1 MNVKNSTSF
10 CIRHALR
17 LVCDTA
23 ALHLKVAI
31 ASQRTSRQMR
41 VERPIRACLTLAMR
55 SLLHLIICLGLIIGG
70 GCGGKKS
77 SQTPALTGSADI
89 STNAFSVDSKFTVL
103 PEEGMK
109 GKVVWLN
116 ASLRFVV
123 LTFPLGQ
130 VPTLDQRLSVYR
142 NGSRVGELKVTG
154 PQRDE
159 NTVADIV
166 SGEAQKDDDV
176 REK

>member
-1 MNVKNSTSF
+1 
-10 CIRHALR
+10 
-17 LVCDTA
+17 
-23 ALHLKVAI
+23 
-31 ASQRTSRQMR
+31 
-41 VERPIRACLTLAMR
+41 MR
-55 SLLHLIICLGLIIGG
+55 SLLHLFICLGLVVGG

-77 SQTPALTGSADI
+77 SQTPALTGSADA
-89 STNAFSVDSKFTVL
+89 STQAFSVDSKFTVL

-109 GKVVWLN
+109 GRVVWLN
-116 ASLRFVV
+116 ANLRFVV

-130 VPTLDQRLSVYR
+130 VPAMDQRLSVYR
-142 NGSRVGELKVTG
+142 NGIRVGELKITG

-166 SGEAQKDDDV
+166 SGEAQKDDEV